1 MTKYRRSV
9 LFATCTFCT
18 IMAFCQAGEWKEYV
32 YAADGFAISS
42 SVEPRM
48 EKRTMKPVAG
58 EVEAHFYFFSLPGS
72 QMVVMYAPLHPDDK
86 RTLEQAFN
94 DAKKGITLTGAKL
107 VSEKAISIGKYP
119 GLELEAE
126 DAQYHHRGRFYAID
140 RKMYTLVVAGPKG
153 KPFPPEAQ
161 RWYDSFRVVG
171 AGK

>member
-94 DAKKGITLTGAKL
+94 DAKKGITL
-107 VSEKAISIGKYP
+107 
-119 GLELEAE
+119 
-126 DAQYHHRGRFYAID
+126 
-140 RKMYTLVVAGPKG
+140 
-153 KPFPPEAQ
+153 
-161 RWYDSFRVVG
+161 
-171 AGK
+171 